1 MEETEKSI
9 NDIHYWN
16 DRFQE
21 DWETKGG
28 REQSAFFSAVAFQY
42 LPAWI
47 KQYITKE
54 QPSFC
59 DWGCALGDG
68 TDFLRRALMLTNI
81 AGIDFSSEAIKKAR
95 SKYPEIEF
103 FDCDLTTDTV
113 DKKFNI
119 VFSSNTI
126 EHFYHPW
133 ETLKKIVPYA
143 DQHMIVMIPFKEYDV
158 CSEEHFSTFDFHS
171 LPQLLDG
178 EFILTHAQ
186 VIDTSKKENTS
197 WLGLQMLLIYTHR
210 TFISDRKLSLEDIRI
225 ETAELYNER
234 SQRNRIL
241 AELNIINKELQSYT
255 SQNAQL
261 TTALLEKDAFINNI
275 LQQNEEISKQLF
287 AIKCELIEKERKIS
301 DAELMLQTC
310 NKEIACANDR
320 NSVLQKNL
328 EETTAALTDSLNK
341 EKESN
346 ERRIASQAEE
356 LKSFIDQ
363 SSRLTL
369 EIEKLETA
377 LNQKAKELEEQE
389 YNTRLTITQLTDYQS
404 GYKKLQQELETT
416 KASLDFVSA
425 EKNNLIAE
433 LDNTYRH
440 LELFKQENEEIKNKL
455 TDSTAQN
462 NALLKEITVQQNKN
476 KSLQLAFQEMVQS
489 RSWRF
494 TKPLRL
500 FYSLFK

>member
-1 MEETEKSI
+1 
-9 NDIHYWN
+9 
-16 DRFQE
+16 
-21 DWETKGG
+21 
-28 REQSAFFSAVAFQY
+28 
-42 LPAWI
+42 
-47 KQYITKE
+47 
-54 QPSFC
+54 
-59 DWGCALGDG
+59 
-68 TDFLRRALMLTNI
+68 
-81 AGIDFSSEAIKKAR
+81 
-95 SKYPEIEF
+95 
-103 FDCDLTTDTV
+103 
-113 DKKFNI
+113 
-119 VFSSNTI
+119 
-126 EHFYHPW
+126 
-133 ETLKKIVPYA
+133 
-143 DQHMIVMIPFKEYDV
+143 
-158 CSEEHFSTFDFHS
+158 
-171 LPQLLDG
+171 
-178 EFILTHAQ
+178 
-186 VIDTSKKENTS
+186 
-197 WLGLQMLLIYTHR
+197 
-210 TFISDRKLSLEDIRI
+210 
-225 ETAELYNER
+225 
-234 SQRNRIL
+234 
-241 AELNIINKELQSYT
+241 
-255 SQNAQL
+255 L